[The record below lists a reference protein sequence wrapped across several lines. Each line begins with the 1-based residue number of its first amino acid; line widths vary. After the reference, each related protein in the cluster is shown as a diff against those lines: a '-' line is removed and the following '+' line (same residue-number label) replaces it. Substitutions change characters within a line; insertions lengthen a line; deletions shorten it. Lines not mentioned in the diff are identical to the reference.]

1 MYIQRI
7 DTLTSKDKEKVLN
20 SKRTTY
26 LIQGGGDFGLY
37 SNSNLPITLKI
48 IESIEA
54 VHSFNLFLN
63 KIDKDP
69 LPTAPLYNVLK
80 MSLEGK
86 ELTYSDKI
94 DLLDLFA
101 TCWQWYDKF
110 YTIHDDLKL
119 VPQYEVIYFACGL
132 LCCSEYENDKIISRL
147 ESRLIDLLYN
157 LGNEN
162 ILKCEFL
169 DKIDEIINQPTNV
182 LNIDFS
188 KEVDI
193 LTNQPTN
200 ETE

>member
-7 DTLTSKDKEKVLN
+7 DTLTSKDKEKALN
-20 SKRTTY
+20 SKKATF
-26 LIQGGGDFGLY
+26 IIEGGGDFALY

-94 DLLDLFA
+94 DLLDLFT

-132 LCCSEYENDKIISRL
+132 LGCSEYENDKIISRL

-162 ILKCEFL
+162 MLKCEFL
-169 DKIDEIINQPTNV
+169 DKIDEIINQPETN
-182 LNIDFS
+182 
-188 KEVDI
+188 KK
-193 LTNQPTN
+193 PTN